1 MSERPEPLKQLDAY
15 FAAATIAHEYIA
27 DLHLELARLNQDND
41 PTRGLLREAADA
53 ALTRMPELTRE
64 LRRLERLWDEQ
75 QLLDPP
81 LAEKTLETIEREFSE
96 VEPELSA
103 IRQRQDEVARELQ
116 ELVNNA
122 GRD

>member
-1 MSERPEPLKQLDAY
+1 MAERPQPLEQLDRY
-15 FAAATIAHEYIA
+15 FAAATIAHELIA

-41 PTRGLLREAADA
+41 DTQSLLREAANA
-53 ALTRMPELTRE
+53 ALTRMPRLTGE

-81 LAEKTLETIEREFSE
+81 LAEKTLETIETELSE

-103 IRQRQDEVARELQ
+103 IRQRQDEIAQELQ
-116 ELVNNA
+116 ELVNSA
-122 GRD
+122 RRD

>member
-41 PTRGLLREAADA
+41 HTRGLLREAADA

-75 QLLDPP
+75 HLLDPP
-81 LAEKTLETIEREFSE
+81 LAEKTLETIESELSE

-116 ELVNNA
+116 ELVNGA